1 MPMRRMGMARVVDVC
16 GPDFRLALSRD
27 ECWLL
32 YVWLGVEAPF
42 VRNQLSVLRH
52 GGSGA
57 VSISTRDESRQVL
70 AAIAAGSAD
79 REALTGGLRSLR
91 AALGAH
97 LGEGVV

>member
-1 MPMRRMGMARVVDVC
+1 MIDVR
-16 GPDFRLALSRD
+16 GFDFQLDLSRN

-42 VRNQLSVLRH
+42 VRSQLAATRS
-52 GGSGA
+52 GGNGS
-57 VSISTRDESRQVL
+57 VSISRDEEARQVL

-79 REALTGGLRSLR
+79 PAALSGGLRSLR

-97 LGEGVV
+97 LGEEVV